1 MTGVAIFNLAH
12 SFLTILC
19 NNKICSVHLLLSV
32 SSSLCDL
39 SPSWVLSDEVP
50 GCTASSW
57 LIISKPF
64 SSATCWIRAST
75 FKKNRKIRK
84 LVFPKNMRQ
93 DPAKCDTHV
102 TGMIL
107 MELFS
112 EYVLFFHFRPCDAT
126 LGNNLFQVPAY
137 ADANVH
143 ITHEKTKGK
152 LPLEHHMVWNGKT
165 ICTS

>member
-1 MTGVAIFNLAH
+1 MTGVATFNPAH

-75 FKKNRKIRK
+75 FKKNSLTRK
-84 LVFPKNMRQ
+84 LVFHKHMRQ

-102 TGMIL
+102 TGMNL
-107 MELFS
+107 MEPFS
-112 EYVLFFHFRPCDAT
+112 EYALFFHFTPCDAT
-126 LGNNLFQVPAY
+126 LGNNLFHMPAY

-143 ITHEKTKGK
+143 IIHEKTKGK